1 MDWSG
6 AMSKA
11 IAYPYTLDG
20 FGVVKPTT
28 DVNKIYLD
36 RVLTLLS
43 TNVGQRPIL
52 TEYGTDIEAALF
64 ENENNFESAINQA
77 IRQAMAR
84 WIPDVQVA
92 DIKVGVPDQDGIA
105 QVNVTL
111 VMPDSTL
118 TSLTVS
124 TSNFGADGTI
134 TR

>member
-1 MDWSG
+1 
-6 AMSKA
+6 MSKA

-20 FGVVKPTT
+20 FGVVKPTI

-43 TNVGQRPIL
+43 TNIGQRPIL
-52 TEYGTDIEAALF
+52 QDYGTDIESALF
-64 ENENNFESAINQA
+64 ENQNDFEAAVNQA
-77 IRQAMAR
+77 IRQAIAR
-84 WIPDVQVA
+84 WIPDIQISE
-92 DIKVGVPDQDGIA
+92 IKVGLPDQDGIG
-105 QVNVTL
+105 QVGITL
-111 VMPDSTL
+111 IMPDSTL

>member
-1 MDWSG
+1 
-6 AMSKA
+6 
-11 IAYPYTLDG
+11 
-20 FGVVKPTT
+20 
-28 DVNKIYLD
+28 
-36 RVLTLLS
+36 
-43 TNVGQRPIL
+43 
-52 TEYGTDIEAALF
+52 
-64 ENENNFESAINQA
+64 
-77 IRQAMAR
+77 MAR

>member
-20 FGVVKPTT
+20 FGVVKPTI

-43 TNVGQRPIL
+43 TNIGQRPIL
-52 TEYGTDIEAALF
+52 QDYGTDIESALF
-64 ENENNFESAINQA
+64 ENQNDFEAAVNQA
-77 IRQAMAR
+77 IRQAIAR
-84 WIPDVQVA
+84 WIPDIQISE
-92 DIKVGVPDQDGIA
+92 IKVGLPDQDGIG
-105 QVNVTL
+105 QVGITL
-111 VMPDSTL
+111 IMPDSTL

>member
-1 MDWSG
+1 
-6 AMSKA
+6 MSKA
-11 IAYPYTLDG
+11 ISYPYTLDG
-20 FGVVKPTT
+20 YGVVKPTT
-28 DVNKIYLD
+28 DVNKIYRD

-52 TEYGTDIEAALF
+52 TEYGSDIEAALF